1 MFVIDRSADGTI
13 VMTGRFDASQ
23 VATAREVLDVVSTS
37 ATVDFGRLDYISSA
51 GLGLLLGTQ
60 KRLSQS
66 GNSLR
71 LLNMNDHIRELFRI
85 AGFDRI
91 FEID

>member
-1 MFVIDRSADGTI
+1 MFAINTSADGTI
-13 VMTGRFDASQ
+13 VMVGRFDASQ
-23 VATAREVLDVVSTS
+23 AAVAREVLDVIATS
-37 ATVDFGRLDYISSA
+37 ATIDFSGLDYISSA

-66 GNSLR
+66 GNSLK
-71 LLNMNDHIRELFRI
+71 LLNMNDHLRELFRI